1 MSKKKSSV
9 AGLGA
14 LYARVCGMDVHK
26 NSVVACVRILNAKD
40 GTVQSTLR
48 RFGTM
53 TADLLELRQWV
64 REQQVTHAA
73 MESTGVYWQPVFN
86 LLEGHLE
93 VWVVNAQHIKKV
105 PGRKTDMKD
114 AEWIAQLMQCGLL
127 KPSFVP
133 EREQRELRDLTR
145 QQSKLVQ
152 QRNAVDNRI
161 QKVLETANI
170 KLGSVASDVLGVS
183 GRRMIEALIAGEQ
196 DTSVLADLAQ
206 KKLREKIP
214 QLQRALEGEVSEHH
228 RFLLRQLLDQYD
240 FLEKEIA
247 RVSERVGAVAPS
259 SFRAAV
265 EQLDAIAGVGERG
278 ARALLAE
285 TGTDMSR
292 FPSHKHFASWAG
304 RCPGNRESAGK
315 RKSGKT
321 PAANRHLDAVLT
333 EMAHAAVRKK
343 DGYFKSQYHRLAG
356 RRGKKRAIGAVKH
369 SLLVTIYFMLR
380 DHKPYKDLGADYF
393 DKLNP
398 QHQIRYHVRKLKDL
412 GQKVELSPSGEIL
425 PCVCKT
431 GRSDRGK
438 WRRRG
443 YV

>member
-1 MSKKKSSV
+1 MSKNNTSV

-14 LYARVCGMDVHK
+14 LYGRVCGMDVHK
-26 NSVVACVRILNAKD
+26 NIVVACVRILNAKD

-53 TADLLELRQWV
+53 TADLVELRQWLA
-64 REQQVTHAA
+64 EQQVTHAA

-86 LLEGHLE
+86 VLEGHLE

-114 AEWIAQLMQCGLL
+114 AEWIAQLLQCGLL

-133 EREQRELRDLTR
+133 DREQRELRDLTR
-145 QQSKLVQ
+145 QQTKLVE

-183 GRRMIEALIAGEQ
+183 GRKMIEALIAGET
-196 DTSVLADLAQ
+196 DVSVLAELAH
-206 KKLREKIP
+206 KRLRAKIP
-214 QLQRALEGEVSEHH
+214 QLQRALEGEVTEHH

-247 RVSERVGAVAPS
+247 RVSERLGAIAPP

-285 TGTDMSR
+285 TGTNMNR

-333 EMAHAAVRKK
+333 EMAHAAVRTKNS
-343 DGYFKSQYHRLAG
+343 YFKSQYHRLAG
-356 RRGKKRAIGAVKH
+356 RRGKKRALGAVKH
-369 SLLVTIYFMLR
+369 SLLVTVYFMLR
-380 DHKPYKDLGADYF
+380 DNKPYKDLGANYF

-398 QHQIRYHVRKLKDL
+398 QQQIHYHVRKLKEL
-412 GQKVELSPSGEIL
+412 GHKVELTPMA
-425 PCVCKT
+425 
-431 GRSDRGK
+431 DAA
-438 WRRRG
+438 
-443 YV
+443 

>member
-1 MSKKKSSV
+1 MR
-9 AGLGA
+9 GWQA
-14 LYARVCGMDVHK
+14 LYVRVCGMDVHK

-40 GTVQSTLR
+40 STVQSTLR
-48 RFGTM
+48 KFGTM
-53 TADLLELRQWV
+53 TADLVELRQWLA
-64 REQQVTHAA
+64 EQQVTHAA

-86 LLEGHLE
+86 VLEGHLE

-133 EREQRELRDLTR
+133 DRQQRQLRDLTR
-145 QQSKLVQ
+145 QQTKLVQ

-183 GRRMIEALIAGEQ
+183 GRKMIEALIGGEK
-196 DTSVLADLAQ
+196 DTTVLAELAQ
-206 KKLREKIP
+206 KRLREKIP
-214 QLQRALEGEVSEHH
+214 QLQRALEGEITDHH

-247 RVSERVGAVAPS
+247 RISERLGAVAPP

-265 EQLDAIAGVGERG
+265 EQLDAVAGVAERG

-333 EMAHAAVRKK
+333 EIAHAAVRKK
-343 DGYFKSQYHRLAG
+343 DSYFKSQHHRLAG
-356 RRGKKRAIGAVKH
+356 RRGKKRALGAVKH
-369 SLLVTIYFMLR
+369 SLLVTVYFMLR
-380 DHKPYKDLGADYF
+380 DNKPYQG
-393 DKLNP
+393 P
-398 QHQIRYHVRKLKDL
+398 W
-412 GQKVELSPSGEIL
+412 
-425 PCVCKT
+425 C
-431 GRSDRGK
+431 
-438 WRRRG
+438 
-443 YV
+443 

>member
-53 TADLLELRQWV
+53 TADLLELRQWL

-170 KLGSVASDVLGVS
+170 KLGSVASEVLGVS
-183 GRRMIEALIAGEQ
+183 GRRMIEALIAGEK

-247 RVSERVGAVAPS
+247 RVSERVGAVASS

-343 DGYFKSQYHRLAG
+343 DSYFKSQYHRLAG

-412 GQKVELSPSGEIL
+412 GQKVELSPMA
-425 PCVCKT
+425 
-431 GRSDRGK
+431 DAA
-438 WRRRG
+438 
-443 YV
+443 

>member
-228 RFLLRQLLDQYD
+228 RFLLCQLLDQYD

-343 DGYFKSQYHRLAG
+343 DSYFKSQYHRLAG

-412 GQKVELSPSGEIL
+412 GQKVELSPMA
-425 PCVCKT
+425 
-431 GRSDRGK
+431 DAA
-438 WRRRG
+438 
-443 YV
+443 

>member
-53 TADLLELRQWV
+53 TADLVELRQWLT
-64 REQQVTHAA
+64 EQQVTHAA

-133 EREQRELRDLTR
+133 ERQQRELRDLTR

-183 GRRMIEALIAGEQ
+183 GRRMIEALIGGEK

-214 QLQRALEGEVSEHH
+214 QLQRALAGEVTDHH

-247 RVSERVGAVAPS
+247 RVSERLGAVAPP

-265 EQLDAIAGVGERG
+265 DQLDAIAGVGERG

-321 PAANRHLDAVLT
+321 PSANRHLDAVLT

-343 DGYFKSQYHRLAG
+343 DSYFKSQYHRLAG

-369 SLLVTIYFMLR
+369 SLLVTVYFMLR
-380 DHKPYKDLGADYF
+380 DYKPYKDLGADYF

-412 GQKVELSPSGEIL
+412 GQKVELSPMA
-425 PCVCKT
+425 
-431 GRSDRGK
+431 DAA
-438 WRRRG
+438 
-443 YV
+443 

>member
-1 MSKKKSSV
+1 MSKKKQTV

-14 LYARVCGMDVHK
+14 IYARVCGMDVHK
-26 NSVVACVRILNAKD
+26 DVVVACVRILDTRD

-53 TADLLELRQWV
+53 TGDLLELRQWLAQ
-64 REQQVTHAA
+64 EQVTHAA

-86 LLEGHLE
+86 MLEGHLE

-105 PGRKTDMKD
+105 PGRKTDIKD
-114 AEWIAQLMQCGLL
+114 AEWIAQLLQCGLL

-133 EREQRELRDLTR
+133 DRQQRELRDLTR
-145 QQSKLVQ
+145 QQTKLVQ

-170 KLGSVASDVLGVS
+170 KLASVASDVLGVS
-183 GRRMIEALIAGEQ
+183 GRKMIEALIAGEK
-196 DTSVLADLAQ
+196 DASKLADLAE
-206 KKLREKIP
+206 KRLRHKIP
-214 QLQRALEGEVSEHH
+214 QLQRALQGEVSEHH

-247 RVSERVGAVAPS
+247 RASQRLAAIAPPGFRGAVE
-259 SFRAAV
+259 R
-265 EQLDAIAGVGERG
+265 LDEIAGVGERG
-278 ARALLAE
+278 AQALLAE
-285 TGTDMSR
+285 TGTDMRR

-343 DGYFKSQYHRLAG
+343 DSYFKSQYHRLAG

-369 SLLVTIYFMLR
+369 SMLVTVYFMLR
-380 DHKPYKDLGADYF
+380 DNKSYKDLGADYF

-398 QHQIRYHVRKLKDL
+398 QHQIRYHVRKLNEL
-412 GQKVELSPSGEIL
+412 GQNVELSLRPAA
-425 PCVCKT
+425 
-431 GRSDRGK
+431 
-438 WRRRG
+438 
-443 YV
+443 

>member
-14 LYARVCGMDVHK
+14 FYARVCGMDVHK

-53 TADLLELRQWV
+53 TADLVELRQWLM
-64 REQQVTHAA
+64 EQQVTHAA

-86 LLEGHLE
+86 LLEGHVE

-114 AEWIAQLMQCGLL
+114 AEWIAPLMQWGLL

-133 EREQRELRDLTR
+133 QRQQRELRDLTR

-152 QRNAVDNRI
+152 QRNGVDNRI

-183 GRRMIEALIAGEQ
+183 GRRMIEALIGGEK

-247 RVSERVGAVAPS
+247 RVSERVGAVAPP
-259 SFRAAV
+259 SFRGAV
-265 EQLDAIAGVGERG
+265 DQLDAIAGVGERG

-343 DGYFKSQYHRLAG
+343 DSYFKSQYHRLAG

-369 SLLVTIYFMLR
+369 SLLVTVYFMLR

-412 GQKVELSPSGEIL
+412 GQKVELSPMA
-425 PCVCKT
+425 
-431 GRSDRGK
+431 DAA
-438 WRRRG
+438 
-443 YV
+443 

>member
-1 MSKKKSSV
+1 MSRKKSGP
-9 AGLGA
+9 AGLQA
-14 LYARVCGMDVHK
+14 LYGRACGLDVHK
-26 NSVVACVRILNAKD
+26 KLVMACVRILDSKD

-48 RFGTM
+48 KFGTM
-53 TADLLELRQWV
+53 TADLMELRQWLA
-64 REQQVTHAA
+64 EQKVTHVA

-86 LLEGHLE
+86 LLEGHFE

-127 KPSFVP
+127 RPSFVP
-133 EREQRELRDLTR
+133 DRQQRELRDLTR
-145 QQSKLVQ
+145 HLTKLVQ

-183 GRRMIEALIAGEQ
+183 GRKMIEGLLCGEN
-196 DTSVLADLAQ
+196 DVTVLADLARSQ
-206 KKLREKIP
+206 LRGKIP
-214 QLQRALEGEVSEHH
+214 ELQRALEGQLTEHH
-228 RFLLRQLLDQYD
+228 RFLLRQLLGQYD

-247 RVSERVGAVAPS
+247 SVSERLRAVAPP

-265 EQLDAIAGVGERG
+265 EQLDAITGVGERG

-304 RCPGNRESAGK
+304 RCPGNHESAGK
-315 RKSGKT
+315 RKTGKT

-333 EMAHAAVRKK
+333 EMAHAAVRSKNS
-343 DGYFKSQYHRLAG
+343 YFKAQYHRLAG

-393 DKLNP
+393 DNLNP
-398 QHQIRYHVRKLKDL
+398 QQRIRYHVRRLQKL
-412 GQKVELSPSGEIL
+412 GQAVEVSPM
-425 PCVCKT
+425 T
-431 GRSDRGK
+431 DAA
-438 WRRRG
+438 
-443 YV
+443 

>member
-1 MSKKKSSV
+1 MSKKKQTV

-14 LYARVCGMDVHK
+14 IYARVCGMDVHK
-26 NSVVACVRILNAKD
+26 AVVVACVRILNMKD

-53 TADLLELRQWV
+53 TADLLELRQWLA
-64 REQQVTHAA
+64 EEKVTHAA

-86 LLEGHLE
+86 ILEGHFE

-114 AEWIAQLMQCGLL
+114 AEWIAQLLQCGLL

-133 EREQRELRDLTR
+133 DRQQRELRDLTR
-145 QQSKLVQ
+145 QQTKLVQ
-152 QRNAVDNRI
+152 QRNAVGNRV

-170 KLGSVASDVLGVS
+170 KLGSVATDVLGVS
-183 GRRMIEALIAGEQ
+183 GRKMLEALIAGET
-196 DTSVLADLAQ
+196 DPGKLADLAE
-206 KKLREKIP
+206 KRLRHKIP

-228 RFLLRQLLDQYD
+228 RFLLRQSLEQYD

-247 RVSERVGAVAPS
+247 RISERLAAIAPP

-265 EQLDAIAGVGERG
+265 ERLDEIAGVGERG
-278 ARALLAE
+278 AQALLAE

-292 FPSHKHFASWAG
+292 FPSHKHLASWAG

-343 DGYFKSQYHRLAG
+343 DSYFKSQYHRLAG

-369 SLLVTIYFMLR
+369 SILVTIYFMLR
-380 DHKPYKDLGADYF
+380 DNKSYTDLGADYF

-398 QHQIRYHVRKLKDL
+398 QQQIHYHVRKLNEL
-412 GQKVELSPSGEIL
+412 GQNVELSLRPAA
-425 PCVCKT
+425 
-431 GRSDRGK
+431 
-438 WRRRG
+438 
-443 YV
+443 

>member
-1 MSKKKSSV
+1 MSKKKGSV

-53 TADLLELRQWV
+53 TADLVELRQWLT
-64 REQQVTHAA
+64 EQQVTHAA

-133 EREQRELRDLTR
+133 ERQQRELRDLTR

-183 GRRMIEALIAGEQ
+183 GRRMIEALIGGEK

-214 QLQRALEGEVSEHH
+214 QLQRALEGEVTDHH
-228 RFLLRQLLDQYD
+228 RFLLRQFLEQYD

-247 RVSERVGAVAPS
+247 RVSERLEAVAPP
-259 SFRAAV
+259 SFRGAV
-265 EQLDAIAGVGERG
+265 DQLDAIAGVGERG

-343 DGYFKSQYHRLAG
+343 DSYFKSQYHRLAG

-369 SLLVTIYFMLR
+369 SLLVTVYFMLR

-412 GQKVELSPSGEIL
+412 GQKVELSPMA
-425 PCVCKT
+425 
-431 GRSDRGK
+431 DAA
-438 WRRRG
+438 
-443 YV
+443 

>member
-1 MSKKKSSV
+1 MSRKKSGP
-9 AGLGA
+9 AGLQA
-14 LYARVCGMDVHK
+14 LYGRACGLDVHK
-26 NSVVACVRILNAKD
+26 KLVVACVRILDSKD
-40 GTVQSTLR
+40 STVQSTLR
-48 RFGTM
+48 KFGTM
-53 TADLLELRQWV
+53 TADLMELRQWLA
-64 REQQVTHAA
+64 EQKVTHVA

-86 LLEGHLE
+86 LLEGHFQ

-127 KPSFVP
+127 RASFVP
-133 EREQRELRDLTR
+133 DRQQRELRDLTR
-145 QQSKLVQ
+145 HLTKLVQ

-183 GRRMIEALIAGEQ
+183 GRKMIEGLLCGEN
-196 DTSVLADLAQ
+196 DVTVLADLARSQ
-206 KKLREKIP
+206 LRGKIP
-214 QLQRALEGEVSEHH
+214 ELQRALEGQLTEHH
-228 RFLLRQLLDQYD
+228 RFLLRQLLGQYD

-247 RVSERVGAVAPS
+247 SVGERLGAVAPP

-265 EQLDAIAGVGERG
+265 QQLDAITGVGERG

-304 RCPGNRESAGK
+304 RCPGNHESAGK
-315 RKSGKT
+315 RKTGKT

-333 EMAHAAVRKK
+333 EIAHAAVRSKNS
-343 DGYFKSQYHRLAG
+343 YFKAQYHRLAG

-398 QHQIRYHVRKLKDL
+398 QQRIRYHVRRLQEL
-412 GQKVELSPSGEIL
+412 GQAVEVSPM
-425 PCVCKT
+425 T
-431 GRSDRGK
+431 DAA
-438 WRRRG
+438 
-443 YV
+443 